1 MIRNYFDTKPC
12 TVLVGAYR
20 RGKYVV
26 FVTFGVKEYSGDEQ
40 DCAYTGCICRF
51 ELMSLDIQELIAS
64 MSKEFILQASED
76 ELCTLMRTFGV
87 FDNIDAWATLRS
99 FQVAAYDV
107 SDNVNSF
114 LFDGQKCWL
123 DKNTRVGLANMYRL
137 SEQWEDEEIPQ
148 LWLGSIPVDVGTAQN
163 ALALLSQIEQYAL
176 QCYSITQRHLV
187 GIENCRKINDLEA
200 LQRFDITA
208 DYPEPIIIKL

>member
-1 MIRNYFDTKPC
+1 
-12 TVLVGAYR
+12 
-20 RGKYVV
+20 
-26 FVTFGVKEYSGDEQ
+26 
-40 DCAYTGCICRF
+40 
-51 ELMSLDIQELIAS
+51 
-64 MSKEFILQASED
+64 
-76 ELCTLMRTFGV
+76 MRTFGV
-87 FDNIDAWATLRS
+87 FDNIDAWAALRS

-137 SEQWEDEEIPQ
+137 SEQWADGEIPQ

>member
-1 MIRNYFDTKPC
+1 MTRNYYDTKPC
-12 TVLVGAYR
+12 TVLVGANR

-26 FVTFGVKEYSGDEQ
+26 FVTFGVQEYSGDEQ
-40 DCAYTGCICRF
+40 ECAYEGCVCRF
-51 ELMSLDIQELIAS
+51 ELISLDVQELLS
-64 MSKEFILQASED
+64 YMPSEFILEASED
-76 ELCTLMRTFGV
+76 ELHALMEAFGAS
-87 FDNIDAWATLRS
+87 NNKDAWAALRS
-99 FQVAAYDV
+99 FQVSAYDT
-107 SDNVNSF
+107 SDHVNSF
-114 LFDGQKCWL
+114 LFNGQKCWL

-137 SEQWEDEEIPQ
+137 SEQWADGEIPQ